1 MKSGSKGRAEK
12 LEATAEIQAGRDV
25 DGLSHS
31 MALRAGLRGQMQKM
45 GVQRLTRS
53 HASFARIPFP
63 GVGQA
68 WGLHGAHSTD
78 PGRSEEYVS
87 SGEGDYA
94 DKSTCPRSTDK

>member
-1 MKSGSKGRAEK
+1 MKSGSEGRVEK

-53 HASFARIPFP
+53 HASRGLGRPGGCTEPIPQTP
-63 GVGQA
+63 AGQ
-68 WGLHGAHSTD
+68 
-78 PGRSEEYVS
+78 RS
-87 SGEGDYA
+87 
-94 DKSTCPRSTDK
+94 K